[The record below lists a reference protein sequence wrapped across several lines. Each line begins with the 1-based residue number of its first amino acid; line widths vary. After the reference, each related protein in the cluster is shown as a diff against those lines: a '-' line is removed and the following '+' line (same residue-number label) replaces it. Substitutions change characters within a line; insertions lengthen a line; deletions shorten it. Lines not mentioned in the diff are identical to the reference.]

1 MTTNQPDRIDR
12 LEARVNNLL
21 VITERL
27 VQTAEIHQQNI
38 DQLAQLQVNSLQRIE
53 DMLERFLRQS
63 GNGRQGA

>member
-27 VQTAEIHQQNI
+27 VQTAEIHQQKLVMLI
-38 DQLAQLQVNSLQRIE
+38 QTSLIT
-53 DMLERFLRQS
+53 
-63 GNGRQGA
+63 